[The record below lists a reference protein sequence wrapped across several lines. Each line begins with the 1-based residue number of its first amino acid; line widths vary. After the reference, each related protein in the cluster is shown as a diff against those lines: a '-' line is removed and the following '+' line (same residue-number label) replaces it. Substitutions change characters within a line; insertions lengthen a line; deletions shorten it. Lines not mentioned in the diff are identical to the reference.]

1 MHHKRNTT
9 NRKRKRIK
17 RVLTPRNRMRKRR
30 SSFVT
35 DAFYNKSTKT
45 MAYSRKRHKK
55 RRTKTIKRYQ
65 KRTKSMKGGG
75 FSDEELRLG
84 VFNFAT
90 NDDKI
95 IAKFKKD
102 DIKNAN
108 FDDIKNLPLLM
119 TIYSE
124 LKDKEKISGAT
135 EIVIPKKKR
144 NGIQL
149 NIIIGT
155 PTPPPSTGTTTA
167 GGGGELDNDNSS
179 IIYSRGGKP
188 ETKVIPNTILMKF
201 VIRKIYDIERKYP
214 HPDLLNTFLYFFD
227 LIDFPAALAMIKLYL
242 TELYELTRGKNMS
255 LKDVTTHLEKNLKE
269 YQSVEDWQTAFN
281 TVADE
286 DEKEKMI
293 LEYTNAVN
301 KMDMFDRANTELN
314 ALFSS
319 AWAPYDSNAYPSKK
333 TPIGT
338 KSAAS
343 GSTSVPGSGSA

>member
-1 MHHKRNTT
+1 
-9 NRKRKRIK
+9 
-17 RVLTPRNRMRKRR
+17 
-30 SSFVT
+30 
-35 DAFYNKSTKT
+35 
-45 MAYSRKRHKK
+45 
-55 RRTKTIKRYQ
+55 
-65 KRTKSMKGGG
+65 MKGGG